1 MTVSEAIIKWLKEF
15 NPTEYW
21 KMKKIET
28 EQQSPHVDSYSLAKE
43 PVQNVKTYL
52 SGKKV
57 YTDHYTFRARL
68 SSSTP
73 EDRIDN
79 NGFGETLENWV
90 RKKASLEEYPEL
102 TDAVVKSID
111 VTTPFYVGRTD
122 NNSFV
127 YQMTI
132 AIEYEKEK

>member
-15 NPTEYW
+15 NPAEYW
-21 KMKKIET
+21 KMKKIDT

-43 PVQNVKTYL
+43 PVQNVKPYL

-68 SSSTP
+68 SSSTLD
-73 EDRIDN
+73 DRIDN
-79 NGFGETLENWV
+79 NGFGEAVENWV

-122 NNSFV
+122 SNSFV

>member
-1 MTVSEAIIKWLKEF
+1 MTVSEAIITWLKEF
-15 NPTEYW
+15 NPAEYW
-21 KMKKIET
+21 KMKKIDT

-43 PVQNVKTYL
+43 PVQNVKPYL

-79 NGFGETLENWV
+79 NGFGEALENWV
-90 RKKASLEEYPEL
+90 RKKDSLEEYPEL

>member
-21 KMKKIET
+21 KMKKIDT
-28 EQQSPHVDSYSLAKE
+28 EQQSPNVDSYSLVKE
-43 PVQNVKTYL
+43 PVQNVKKYL
-52 SGKKV
+52 SGRKV
-57 YTDHYTFRARL
+57 FTDHYTFQARL
-68 SSSTP
+68 SSSTN

-79 NGFGETLENWV
+79 NGFGEALENWV
-90 RKKASLEEYPEL
+90 EKKDSLGEYPNL
-102 TDAVVKSID
+102 TDAAVKSIH
-111 VTTPFYVGRTD
+111 VTTPFYVGITD

>member
-1 MTVSEAIIKWLKEF
+1 MTVSEAIIKWLNEF
-15 NPTEYW
+15 NPAEYW
-21 KMKKIET
+21 KMKKIDT

-43 PVQNVKTYL
+43 PVQNVKPYL

-79 NGFGETLENWV
+79 NGFGEALENWV

>member
-1 MTVSEAIIKWLKEF
+1 MTVSEAIIKWLMEF
-15 NPTEYW
+15 NPAEYW
-21 KMKKIET
+21 KMKKIDT

-43 PVQNVKTYL
+43 PVQNVKPYL

-79 NGFGETLENWV
+79 NGFGEALENWV
-90 RKKASLEEYPEL
+90 RKKNSLGEYPEL

>member
-15 NPTEYW
+15 NPAEYW
-21 KMKKIET
+21 KMKKIDT

-52 SGKKV
+52 SGRKV
-57 YTDHYTFRARL
+57 YTDHYTIQARL
-68 SSSTP
+68 SSETDA
-73 EDRIDN
+73 DRIDN
-79 NGFGETLENWV
+79 NGFGEALENWV
-90 RKKASLEEYPEL
+90 RKKDSLEEYPEL

>member
-15 NPTEYW
+15 NPAAYW
-21 KMKKIET
+21 KMKKIDT

-43 PVQNVKTYL
+43 PVQNVKPYL

-79 NGFGETLENWV
+79 NGFGEALENWV

>member
-15 NPTEYW
+15 NPAEYW
-21 KMKKIET
+21 KMKKIDT

-43 PVQNVKTYL
+43 PVQNVKPYL

-79 NGFGETLENWV
+79 NGFGEALENWV

>member
-1 MTVSEAIIKWLKEF
+1 
-15 NPTEYW
+15 
-21 KMKKIET
+21 MKKIDT

-43 PVQNVKTYL
+43 PVQNVKPYL

-79 NGFGETLENWV
+79 NGFGEALENWV

>member
-15 NPTEYW
+15 NPSEYW
-21 KMKKIET
+21 KMKKIDT
-28 EQQSPHVDSYSLAKE
+28 EQQSAHVDSYSLVRE
-43 PVQNVKTYL
+43 PVQNVKSYI
-52 SGKKV
+52 SGRKI
-57 YTDHYTFRARL
+57 YTDHYTIQARL

-79 NGFGETLENWV
+79 NGFGEALENWV
-90 RKKASLEEYPEL
+90 RKKDSLEEYPEL

>member
-15 NPTEYW
+15 NPAEYW
-21 KMKKIET
+21 KMKKIDT

-43 PVQNVKTYL
+43 PVQNVKPYL

-79 NGFGETLENWV
+79 NGFGEALESWV
-90 RKKASLEEYPEL
+90 RKKDALEEYPEL

>member
-15 NPTEYW
+15 NQAEYW
-21 KMKKIET
+21 KMKKIDT

-79 NGFGETLENWV
+79 NGFGEALESWV
-90 RKKASLEEYPEL
+90 RKKDSLEEYPEL

>member
-21 KMKKIET
+21 KIKKIDT
-28 EQQSPHVDSYSLAKE
+28 EQQSPNVDSYSLVKE
-43 PVQNVKTYL
+43 PVQNVKKYL
-52 SGKKV
+52 SGRKV
-57 YTDHYTFRARL
+57 YTDHYTFQARL
-68 SSSTP
+68 SSSTN

-79 NGFGETLENWV
+79 NGFGEALENWV
-90 RKKASLEEYPEL
+90 EKKDSLGEYPNL
-102 TDAVVKSID
+102 TDAAVKSIH

>member
-15 NPTEYW
+15 NPAEYW
-21 KMKKIET
+21 KMKKIDT

-43 PVQNVKTYL
+43 PVQNVKPYL

-57 YTDHYTFRARL
+57 YTDHYTIQARL

-79 NGFGETLENWV
+79 NGFGEALENWV

>member
-15 NPTEYW
+15 NPAEYW
-21 KMKKIET
+21 KMKKIDT

-52 SGKKV
+52 SGRKV
-57 YTDHYTFRARL
+57 YTDHYTIQARL
-68 SSSTP
+68 SSETDA
-73 EDRIDN
+73 DRIDN
-79 NGFGETLENWV
+79 NGFGEALENWV
-90 RKKASLEEYPEL
+90 RKKDSLEEYPEL

-122 NNSFV
+122 NNSFI

>member
-1 MTVSEAIIKWLKEF
+1 MTVSEAIIKWLMEF
-15 NPTEYW
+15 NPAEYW
-21 KMKKIET
+21 KMKKIDT

-43 PVQNVKTYL
+43 PVQNVKPYL

-79 NGFGETLENWV
+79 NGFGEALENWV